1 MTNVMDKPVEKPVAS
16 DVVVLRRR
24 SIDRVLI
31 SLGLLVAIVLAVA
44 GGLLTWGKNFAH
56 DYVHDELSSQ
66 KITFPTKEA
75 VDKEIADEQAGNNP
89 KKAENLRNLER
100 VAAHAGEALTSGDQ
114 AEAYAGYIQTHAN
127 HTSEGLSYAEMGT
140 PQRAAQAAVKEAKD
154 AGKPQAEID
163 ALQAEAT
170 KITQA
175 RETVFKG
182 ETLRGLLLST
192 YAWSTIGRIAGI
204 AAVVAFIAAV
214 LMLILVGAGLVH
226 LGRSGKIAKAPAA
239 S

>member
-1 MTNVMDKPVEKPVAS
+1 MTNVVDKSAASAPDS

-31 SLGLLVAIVLAVA
+31 ALGLLVAIVLVIA
-44 GGLLTWGKNFAH
+44 GALLTWGKGFAN
-56 DYVHDELSSQ
+56 DYVHDELTEQ
-66 KITFPTKEA
+66 KITFPAKEA

-89 KKAENLRNLER
+89 KKEQNLKNLQR
-100 VAAHAGEALTSGDQ
+100 VADHAGETLSTGAQ
-114 AEAYAGYIQTHAN
+114 AEVYAGYIQTHAN
-127 HTSEGLSYAEMGT
+127 HTSEGRSYAELGG
-140 PQRAAQAAVKEAKD
+140 PQREAQAAVQAAKD
-154 AGKPQAEID
+154 AGKPQADID

-175 RETVFKG
+175 RETVFKA

-204 AAVVAFIAAV
+204 AAIVAFIAAV
-214 LMLILVGAGLVH
+214 LMLLLVVAGLVH
-226 LGRSGKIAKAPAA
+226 VTRNGKPVTARTT